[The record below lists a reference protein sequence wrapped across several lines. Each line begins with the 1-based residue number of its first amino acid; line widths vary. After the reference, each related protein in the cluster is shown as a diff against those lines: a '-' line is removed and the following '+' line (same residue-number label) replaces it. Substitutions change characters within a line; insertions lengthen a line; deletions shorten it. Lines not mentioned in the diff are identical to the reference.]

1 MSNKNIIKQIQDVNG
16 KTFDLDLSKIQDIN
30 GDIGNGVSA
39 SISDSQKNRVH
50 QIHDTEFYDSN
61 GKVIDAEQ
69 LIKDMSSGKEKIIAL
84 DVEMEATHSG
94 KNHNYCIYYE
104 DSMEADA
111 ESFVNPFKKPV
122 LKNHDSYGG
131 EPMGRILQAW
141 TGPSVLT
148 DERSAIH
155 LKTRITDQ
163 EAIPKF
169 LDGRYGTVS
178 ISGTMGTVTCNICG
192 KNILKDGKFKFC
204 GHWKGETYKDEI
216 CYWGA
221 RDIEYHEVSTV
232 NNPAD
237 DYAQI
242 MKVTVITDSNDS
254 NDNKDNNDNKEESNM
269 HGKNGKTSADDN
281 KANSAKTAICDMID
295 ELLGNKATD
304 NQETLDIDAIIKDN
318 ITEPEPAADDTAKDS
333 KDPEA
338 SEELESLKV
347 QLADAKTQ
355 AETLEAELKTA
366 TDSLEEKV
374 NELQDVQTEA
384 LALKD
389 KCLALAVMNKELVAD
404 GIIKSELVSGDIKE
418 DVVDARKEE
427 LVGMSMKDLNALA
440 AKTTD
445 AAPQRQPAQIKNP
458 TLAVEDNQTSNGSAD
473 THKTTDSNKTV
484 NCYVDDIVNKL
495 VK

>member
-122 LKNHDSYGG
+122 LKNHDSYDG

-318 ITEPEPAADDTAKDS
+318 ITEPEPAADDTTKDS